1 MFSCNIKVQDNKN
14 NEVIFKK
21 MEQLN
26 NTEIKK
32 KETKEEIQT
41 QQSKKQTYIQKNKKE
56 RNEENIETN
65 ENEKKKLKVR
75 GHPNSSINVTS
86 NA

>member
-32 KETKEEIQT
+32 KGNKRRNTNSTK
-41 QQSKKQTYIQKNKKE
+41 
-56 RNEENIETN
+56 
-65 ENEKKKLKVR
+65 
-75 GHPNSSINVTS
+75 
-86 NA
+86 